1 MARCP
6 NCQQLKVEHQNP
18 GGLTQVMDV
27 PTWKWEDINMDFV
40 VGLPQIWR
48 QNDSI
53 WVIVDRL
60 TKSFHFIPVKSTYSA
75 EEYARLNINEIVNFH
90 GIPLSIISDRG
101 A

>member
-6 NCQQLKVEHQNP
+6 NCQQVKVEHQNP

-53 WVIVDRL
+53 WIIVDKL
-60 TKSFHFIPVKSTYSA
+60 TKSAHYIPVKSTW
-75 EEYARLNINEIVNFH
+75 RRNMV
-90 GIPLSIISDRG
+90 GG
-101 A
+101 T